1 MNDDTKSVEDVQ
13 KTTKPNEL
21 SDLYLGH
28 DWTALEEAEWWN
40 YVFLY

>member
-1 MNDDTKSVEDVQ
+1 MNDDIEPIEKESLPD
-13 KTTKPNEL
+13 
-21 SDLYLGH
+21 SSLGD